1 MATHKIYQPTSV
13 ILLLFTISMRIY
25 QVLRF
30 SWFTANKLAI
40 LPMINLV
47 KTILFIEPDV
57 QDKQPVLP
65 TYGLNSKV

>member
-1 MATHKIYQPTSV
+1 M
-13 ILLLFTISMRIY
+13 
-25 QVLRF
+25 RF